1 MADQV
6 VAGPAGS
13 ASRIGAGPC
22 VGGGLFWAAAFLA
35 PGAGLFASVSWAA
48 FLVSAVLLLVGA
60 GLAQLRQA
68 DQAGVL
74 SWLGYVLTAWAL
86 LVAAGALA
94 WFGPGGMWVAAY
106 AFFMLLPLGALAFA
120 VATLAA
126 GTFPRAAA
134 SLIAV
139 GALGLPL
146 NIVWNEDRIWATAL
160 SALFGLGWAR
170 LGLELRS
177 ARPGRTEAGS

>member
-1 MADQV
+1 MAGHV
-6 VAGPAGS
+6 VAGPTGFAP
-13 ASRIGAGPC
+13 RIGAGAC
-22 VGGGLFWAAAFLA
+22 VAGGLIWAAAFLA

-48 FLVSAVLLLVGA
+48 FLASAVSLLLGA
-60 GLAQLRQA
+60 GLAQLQQA
-68 DQAGVL
+68 DQAGTL
-74 SWLGYVLTAWAL
+74 GWLGYVLTAWAL

-106 AFFMLLPLGALAFA
+106 AFFMLLPLGALEFA
-120 VATLAA
+120 VATLA
-126 GTFPRAAA
+126 GGSLPRGGAI
-134 SLIAV
+134 LIAV

-146 NIVWNEDRIWATAL
+146 NIVWNEDRIWATTL